1 MSESWAKLANVS
13 HNASLALHNIIENVR
28 KRHVALK
35 YLSFWRSE
43 IKDSPSR
50 MATLN
55 SSASERQ
62 QQQQQQQQKP
72 PSKMQRSTNLEPA
85 IQRSANLEPANL
97 DLQINNTCF
106 GTVTPLSI
114 SSISNDSS
122 RLSSA
127 STTEAALSGVR
138 ISVTP
143 LVTAEGIS
151 VSDTMRRAI
160 QRLEGGVASYTP
172 VRDALR
178 AGLGERR
185 PSLLS
190 QVSCIQLAGGYTKR
204 GSDGDG
210 NGSGGQQGCGGRD
223 VLDGSDVISNTE
235 KFTQR
240 EATIHAHPV
249 HQRMHQAVSVLDA
262 VKAHGHNSQ
271 KATDLLNAKC
281 PSHDATTVEQEYLS
295 EYFANGECEQEA
307 FETFAAEMG
316 AMDRKQREL
325 QEEPLPPQT
334 LPIQHKNDDD
344 KENPSPSAGHVPN
357 QPLNPQWPPPPRPDV
372 WGMQIDYT
380 SAFAC
385 VLLRERLHVQIYT
398 SIYLPS
404 FSYVIIYIQIS
415 GQLLKPQPRLAERWG
430 LTPAKESAK
439 TTYWLTPARTSPPSF
454 IQQRRLTGTNRSIA

>member
-1 MSESWAKLANVS
+1 LSESWAKLANVS
-13 HNASLALHNIIENVR
+13 RNASLALHNIIEIVR

-35 YLSFWRSE
+35 YLSFWKSE
-43 IKDSPSR
+43 IRDSPSR
-50 MATLN
+50 MATLD

-62 QQQQQQQQKP
+62 QQQP
-72 PSKMQRSTNLEPA
+72 HSKMQRSRSTNLEPA
-85 IQRSANLEPANL
+85 IQRSANLEPSNL

-114 SSISNDSS
+114 SSISSDSS

-190 QVSCIQLAGGYTKR
+190 QVSCIQLAGGYKKR

-210 NGSGGQQGCGGRD
+210 NGSGGQQEGGGRD
-223 VLDGSDVISNTE
+223 VVGESDVISNTE

-240 EATIHAHPV
+240 KATIHAPPV
-249 HQRMHQAVSVLDA
+249 HERMHHAVSVLDA

-271 KATDLLNAKC
+271 KATDPAKC
-281 PSHDATTVEQEYLS
+281 PPHDATTVEQEYLS

-316 AMDRKQREL
+316 AMDRKQRLL
-325 QEEPLPPQT
+325 QQGPLPPHT

-344 KENPSPSAGHVPN
+344 KENPSPSAGNVPN

-372 WGMQIDYT
+372 WGMQSDYT

-385 VLLRERLHVQIYT
+385 VFLRERLHV
-398 SIYLPS
+398 
-404 FSYVIIYIQIS
+404 
-415 GQLLKPQPRLAERWG
+415 
-430 LTPAKESAK
+430 
-439 TTYWLTPARTSPPSF
+439 
-454 IQQRRLTGTNRSIA
+454 